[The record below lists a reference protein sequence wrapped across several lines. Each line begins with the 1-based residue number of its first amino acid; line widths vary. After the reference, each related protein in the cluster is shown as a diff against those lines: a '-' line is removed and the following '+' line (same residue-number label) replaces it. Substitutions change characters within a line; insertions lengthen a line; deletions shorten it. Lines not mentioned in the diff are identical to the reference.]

1 MHKNCNSTYLPFP
14 LWATPSNETLLRTGE
29 VTVRSMTAD
38 GDARG
43 SACCCCT
50 TGFTAAMGLVPGVR
64 LVLGPDTWLAG
75 GTVAV
80 LAEAD
85 PDLDAEAED
94 LLAEDRK
101 LVMDCC
107 CCPGF
112 FDLLPLPLFN
122 IFNTDSFYI
131 INLFCKESTLIITSS
146 SSSSFLMHHLY
157 YYFRFHMR
165 SVAILFPDF
174 CLLGWR
180 SVCFEFYFIIFLP
193 RCLFVE
199 ASARIT
205 KIK

>member
-1 MHKNCNSTYLPFP
+1 
-14 LWATPSNETLLRTGE
+14 
-29 VTVRSMTAD
+29 MTAD

-131 INLFCKESTLIITSS
+131 INLFCKESTLIIT
-146 SSSSFLMHHLY
+146 H
-157 YYFRFHMR
+157 
-165 SVAILFPDF
+165 ILKLKFIPHASLI
-174 CLLGWR
+174 LLL
-180 SVCFEFYFIIFLP
+180 SIPHEISNNFISRL
-193 RCLFVE
+193 LF
-199 ASARIT
+199 AWLALRLF
-205 KIK
+205 

>member
-1 MHKNCNSTYLPFP
+1 MHKICNSTYLPFP
-14 LWATPSNETLLRTGE
+14 LWAAPIETLLRTGE
-29 VTVRSMTAD
+29 VTVRSMTDD

-64 LVLGPDTWLAG
+64 LVLGPDTWYVG
-75 GTVAV
+75 GAVAV

-85 PDLDAEAED
+85 TDLN
-94 LLAEDRK
+94 AEDRK

-131 INLFCKESTLIITSS
+131 VNLFCKENTLIIASS
-146 SSSSFLMHHLY
+146 SHSSCLTY
-157 YYFRFHMR
+157 YHFRSHMR
-165 SVAILFPDF
+165 SVVIPPTLNK
-174 CLLGWR
+174 CLALG

-193 RCLFVE
+193 RCLLRLLKWE
-199 ASARIT
+199 GNSGRRAGGSRAGG
-205 KIK
+205 